1 MIQRIAVLFAITGTG
16 HVFSIMALKFMAQR
30 GQVTQVAGIGEVES
44 LIQLMIGLIGFGM
57 QSDAIRNITLNS
69 ESWEEKFQ
77 QAQTARIT
85 LSILLM
91 SLSLFSFSDS
101 TYLCF
106 LMAPLFAASSD
117 YALYAR
123 GFPVVGTMVAFARV
137 VIPLLMGIIS
147 VYHWPLH
154 VVDVYVGATIAI
166 YFITNIFMSLFL
178 KVQLFYVPSF
188 NSLRLYIKTF
198 PLGILTLC
206 FYFFGLGILL
216 VAQLFFSE
224 EELVISFLALKFY
237 LVYKGAI
244 RVIHQAFV
252 SRMTEDRVC
261 LSIDQ
266 ISIMLGLAFLG
277 SVMIFPNTFI
287 SLFFGNQFIDNQMF
301 FVYLAISA
309 IVFSI
314 FNSSATRLILDKRD
328 VDFMKIAIASVG
340 VSVLFLLVII
350 QFSKS
355 VEMIT
360 LSLLVGEGFFAFA
373 IAIYFFSARAI
384 WDRISYLVLC
394 SLALGLPFTV
404 KLIFEESLVT
414 YFTSFIFMGLLL
426 LLFSYKN
433 FTLPVRVDK

>member
-1 MIQRIAVLFAITGTG
+1 MIQRIAVLFAITGAG
-16 HVFSIMALKFMAQR
+16 HVFSIMALKLMAQR

-57 QSDAIRNITLNS
+57 QSDAIRNIAINS
-69 ESWEEKFQ
+69 ANWEEKFQ

-91 SLSLFSFSDS
+91 CLSLFSFSNS

-106 LMAPLFAASSD
+106 LMAPLFASSSD

-137 VIPLLMGIIS
+137 VVPLLMGIIS
-147 VYHWPLH
+147 VYQWPLH
-154 VVDVYVGATIAI
+154 VVNVYVWGTVAI
-166 YFITNIFMSLFL
+166 YFFTNLFMSFFL
-178 KVQLFYVPSF
+178 KVRLFYVPSF
-188 NSLRLYIKTF
+188 NSLWLYIKTF
-198 PLGILTLC
+198 PLGIITLC

-216 VAQLFFSE
+216 FAQLFFIE
-224 EELVISFLALKFY
+224 EELVISFLALKFF
-237 LVYKGAI
+237 LIYKGAL

-252 SRMTEDRVC
+252 TRMTEEKVC

-277 SVMIFPNTFI
+277 SVMIFPHTFI
-287 SLFFGNQFIDNQMF
+287 SLFFGSQYADNRMF
-301 FVYLAISA
+301 FVYLATSA
-309 IVFSI
+309 MVFSI
-314 FNSSATRLILDKRD
+314 FNSAATRIILEKRD
-328 VDFMKIAIASVG
+328 MEFMKIAIGSVA
-340 VSVLFLLVII
+340 VSMLFLLIII

-360 LSLLVGEGFFAFA
+360 LGLLVGEGFFACA
-373 IAIYFFSARAI
+373 IAISFFNGRAI
-384 WDRISYLVLC
+384 WDRISYLMLC

-404 KLIFEESLVT
+404 RLIFEESLVA
-414 YFTSFIFMGLLL
+414 YLASFMFMGMLL
-426 LLFSYKN
+426 LLFSNKK
-433 FTLPVRVDK
+433 FTLTISADK